1 MSYTHNEIELESLI
15 DGINKTFYF
24 VGEEGDGIDNHEL
37 NKLDMYVKQFKMRVE
52 KRDSQGENP

>member
-1 MSYTHNEIELESLI
+1 MSYTHNEIELINLI

-37 NKLDMYVKQFKMRVE
+37 DKLDMHVKQFKLRVH
-52 KRDSQGENP
+52 RS